1 MDKIS
6 NFSKKTWRD
15 FIAENA
21 ELRAEITQLQCE
33 VRDLLGVKKA
43 FLQLCR
49 QHYEERVILKL
60 DEKTNDKEKCPI
72 CEYDLG
78 QCQCIYGGLGHPDRS
93 KRRKVVFDHLYLFT
107 EKQIKHLIWLEKYWS
122 TSYVD
127 EELEEILDSLKPPK
141 EVE

>member
-1 MDKIS
+1 MDRIS

-49 QHYEERVILKL
+49 QHYEERVILNDTIDKL
-60 DEKTNDKEKCPI
+60 TAERDAAVANLKKYTEICTMCGWYPCDVSEEI
-72 CEYDLG
+72 CE
-78 QCQCIYGGLGHPDRS
+78 CRGLSLES
-93 KRRKVVFDHLYLFT
+93 KTSD
-107 EKQIKHLIWLEKYWS
+107 KQ
-122 TSYVD
+122 
-127 EELEEILDSLKPPK
+127 

>member
-1 MDKIS
+1 MDRIS

-49 QHYEERVILKL
+49 QHYEERVILNDTIDKL
-60 DEKTNDKEKCPI
+60 TAERDAAVADLKEISYCCNCIQCLEKDGDDIWCGAFADWFLWCDTCNEWQWRCLSLEKTSDK
-72 CEYDLG
+72 
-78 QCQCIYGGLGHPDRS
+78 Q
-93 KRRKVVFDHLYLFT
+93 
-107 EKQIKHLIWLEKYWS
+107 
-122 TSYVD
+122 
-127 EELEEILDSLKPPK
+127 ELERRREHD
-141 EVE
+141 